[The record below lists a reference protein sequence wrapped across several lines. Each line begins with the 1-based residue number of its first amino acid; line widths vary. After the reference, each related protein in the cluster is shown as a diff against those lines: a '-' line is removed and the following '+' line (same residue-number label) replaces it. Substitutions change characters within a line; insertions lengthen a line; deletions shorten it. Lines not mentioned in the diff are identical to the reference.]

1 MADFLT
7 AFNITSEK
15 EGGYSNRGADRGGET
30 YRGISRKNW
39 PEWRGWVII
48 DEYNKKTKL
57 LQGQYIKSEKL
68 DGLVQVFFYE
78 HFWKPIH
85 GDKINNQSIANV
97 LYDWRITSGYHAV
110 KAIQKVVGEV
120 ADGIIGP
127 KTLASINAGWQ
138 EQIFNQ
144 LVKIRA
150 KFYNDIVLRDE
161 SQRANLNGWLNRT
174 NSFTF
179 Q

>member
-1 MADFLT
+1 MADFLI

-15 EGGYSNRGADRGGET
+15 EGGYSNRVADKGGET

-39 PEWRGWVII
+39 PQWRGWYII
-48 DEYNKKTKL
+48 DEYKKKNKIV
-57 LQGQYIKSEKL
+57 QGQYIKSSDL
-68 DGLVQVFFYE
+68 DGLVKVFFYE
-78 HFWKPIH
+78 HFWKPIN

-110 KAIQKVVGEV
+110 SALQKVVGEV
-120 ADGIIGP
+120 VDGVIGP
-127 KTLASINAGWQ
+127 KTLAAVNAGCQ

-144 LVKIRA
+144 FVKLRA
-150 KFYNDIVLRDE
+150 KFYNDIVMRDE
-161 SQRANLNGWLNRT
+161 SQRANLKGWLNRT